1 MTEWV
6 QGFISGAVI
15 VCGIC
20 TVLWMWTTLQI
31 LRCKTPAD
39 KPLWTPETQR
49 MIDETQRMGEE
60 MVKSV
65 EKMRGKKA

>member
-1 MTEWV
+1 
-6 QGFISGAVI
+6 
-15 VCGIC
+15 
-20 TVLWMWTTLQI
+20 MWTTLQI